1 MQIRRLADAVRYRTL
16 DTAGLRDSYLV
27 QSLFAAGRLEL
38 AGFDGDRGVVGG
50 AVPTSAALTLDVPSE
65 LRATYFC
72 ERREVGIIN
81 IGAGAG
87 KVTADGQV
95 FAVRSREC
103 VYVGRGTQKVVFES
117 DSASDPAAFY
127 LVSFPA
133 HAVFPTRHATVEQAT
148 TKKIGTQEGS
158 SVRVLRQYIHMDGI
172 RSCQLVMG
180 YTEIEPGSVWNTQPP
195 HTHER
200 RCEIYMYFDLP
211 TDGRIMHFMGL
222 PEETRVLVLA
232 DRDVVASPPW
242 SMHFGAGTG
251 AYRFVWAMGG
261 ENQAFDDMDFVP
273 MTRVR

>member
-1 MQIRRLADAVRYRTL
+1 MQFRRLADAVRYRTL

-27 QSLFAAGRLEL
+27 QSLFVPGKLEL
-38 AGFDGDRGVVGG
+38 VGFDADRSVVG
-50 AVPTSAALTLDVPSE
+50 AAMPTTAPLSLEAPPE
-65 LRATYFC
+65 LRAATFC

-81 IGAGAG
+81 IGGAG
-87 KVTADGQV
+87 KVAADAET
-95 FAVRSREC
+95 FHVRSREC
-103 VYVGRGTQKVVFES
+103 VYVGRGTKKVTFES
-117 DSASDPAAFY
+117 DSAAEPAAFY
-127 LVSFPA
+127 LVSFTA
-133 HAVFPTRHATVEQAT
+133 HATFPTRHATVEQAT
-148 TKKIGTQEGS
+148 TKKIGTAEGA
-158 SVRVLRQYIHMDGI
+158 SVRTLRQYIHMDGI

-180 YTEIEPGSVWNTQPP
+180 YTEIEAGSVWNTQPP

-211 TDGRIMHFMGL
+211 ADGRIMHFMGL

-261 ENQAFDDMDFVP
+261 ENQAFDDMDHVP